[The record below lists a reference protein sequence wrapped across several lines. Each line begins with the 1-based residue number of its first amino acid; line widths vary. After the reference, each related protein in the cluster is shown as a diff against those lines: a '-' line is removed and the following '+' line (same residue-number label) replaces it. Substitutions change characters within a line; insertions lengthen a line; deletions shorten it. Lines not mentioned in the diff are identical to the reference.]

1 MIGAD
6 KIEEELKNAK
16 IREGSLLKRSKFLK
30 EWRKRWIVLTSSYL
44 ISFTSENCKEVT
56 DILDVRTLKS
66 YKSYMAKA
74 EEMIPAS
81 FKMRTGDTAFYL
93 CAANVEEKWSWIV
106 SLERLIDFK
115 TCGASSYNNL

>member
-1 MIGAD
+1 MIPQD
-6 KIEEELKNAK
+6 KIAEDLKNCK

-30 EWRKRWIVLTSSYL
+30 EWRKRWIVLTSNYL
-44 ISFTSENCKEVT
+44 ISFTNEKCQEVT

-66 YKSYMAKA
+66 YKSYVSKA

-93 CAANVEEKWSWIV
+93 CAANVE
-106 SLERLIDFK
+106 
-115 TCGASSYNNL
+115 